1 MAGALASSL
10 AAAPQGAVKLFG
22 EMVLP
27 VCSPKSITP
36 KTPLSQPAELRH
48 HVLLHYERPDGIT
61 PWLSWTVWLEVM
73 QLQGLKPAG
82 SLRFSQYDQTIQA
95 AIDGQGVALGTTPLV
110 GQLIK
115 QGKLVAPLAK
125 KFESSRAYYLV
136 TSAEAAER
144 PEVKDF
150 AGWLLRQAKQELR
163 AQNSIAVRRPI

>member
-1 MAGALASSL
+1 
-10 AAAPQGAVKLFG
+10 
-22 EMVLP
+22 
-27 VCSPKSITP
+27 VCSPKSVTRIA
-36 KTPLSQPAELRH
+36 PLTRPEDLRH

-110 GQLIK
+110 RQLIK
-115 QGKLVAPLAK
+115 QGRLIAPLASR
-125 KFESSRAYYLV
+125 FDSSRAYYLV
-136 TSAEAAER
+136 ISAAAAEW

-150 AGWLLRQAKQELR
+150 ADWLLRQAKQEQR
-163 AQNSIAVRRPI
+163 NRGKPAS